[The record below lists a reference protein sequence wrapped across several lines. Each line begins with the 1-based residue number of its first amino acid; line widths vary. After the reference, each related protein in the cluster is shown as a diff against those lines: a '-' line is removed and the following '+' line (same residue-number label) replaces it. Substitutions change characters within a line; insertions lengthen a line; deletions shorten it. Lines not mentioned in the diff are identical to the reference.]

1 VIKELIMA
9 TINNNEYG
17 EISINNSAI
26 EKIVVNNLLKMKHVF
41 LPTNKRGK
49 LIVAKGIRIK
59 ITDYIG
65 AVEVSE
71 YQGKLFIKI
80 YYIIQFG
87 ESINGE
93 TNKLFDLIEKDLENV
108 GLNKPNQITG
118 KITGV
123 ISKQI
128 ARRELEVVR
137 RND

>member
-1 VIKELIMA
+1 MA

-26 EKIVVNNLLKMKHVF
+26 EKIVVNNLLKMKYVF

-49 LIVAKGIRIK
+49 LIVAKGIRTK

-65 AVEVSE
+65 SVEVTE

-87 ESINGE
+87 ESINSE
-93 TNKLFDLIEKDLENV
+93 SNKLFDLIEADLENI
-108 GLNKPNQITG
+108 GLKKPNQITS

-128 ARRELEVVR
+128 AKRELEVVR